1 MVTAT
6 TWPEWMTLAEAAAY
20 QSAVGVSTLRRAI
33 HATDPAVFP
42 PPLPAK
48 RGAKGALIIRRT
60 DLDAWLERLP
70 DAA

>member
-1 MVTAT
+1 MPATT
-6 TWPEWMTLAEAAAY
+6 TWPEWMTLPIAAEYQRAA
-20 QSAVGVSTLRRAI
+20 GVSTLRRAI
-33 HATDPAVFP
+33 HATDPKTFP

-70 DAA
+70 DA